1 MRFKI
6 PEIVRTERNAIEKVN
21 EKRSNAMVKS
31 LTRIKRHKRQ
41 NPDDELVS
49 IMQDRLIDPIAK

>member
-21 EKRSNAMVKS
+21 EKRSNAMVMS
-31 LTRIKRHKRQ
+31 LARIKRHKRK
-41 NPDDELVS
+41 NPNDELVS
-49 IMQDRLIDPIAK
+49 IVQDRLIDPIAK